1 VGHPRSLE
9 AEPHQDA
16 TGLMR
21 REICA
26 IEPGRAGD
34 HLLWRIPSPV
44 YDHVVLPD
52 RIGKLAADGVLDPI
66 PVELEVVPRDRE
78 LCHVA
83 NRIL

>member
-1 VGHPRSLE
+1 
-9 AEPHQDA
+9 
-16 TGLMR
+16 M
-21 REICA
+21 
-26 IEPGRAGD
+26 
-34 HLLWRIPSPV
+34 

-83 NRIL
+83 NRILCFVSTQVSLSAGCDRASHGPEPAQEGLLP